1 VDGGD
6 LHVHVD
12 VNVIHGEATVRN
24 VLASTFGLVGDL
36 PAAITTGCGRRVP
49 YAMTS
54 PRPESVT
61 CLACRQ
67 YARDH
72 CLRLADQAMR
82 LAVTLESQMSP
93 GQAARTAAKYRDL
106 VGHVRDLPHYLTR
119 QRGERPRQARHG
131 STSFQ
136 GPDPRHAGTA

>member
-1 VDGGD
+1 MLMGVSSREEEVDGGD

-36 PAAITTGCGRRVP
+36 PTAVTTGCGRRVP

-72 CLRLADQAMR
+72 CLRLADQTMR
-82 LAVTLESQMSP
+82 LAATLESQMSP
-93 GQAARTAAKYRDL
+93 GQPARTAAKYRDL
-106 VGHVRDLPHYLTR
+106 ATR
-119 QRGERPRQARHG
+119 
-131 STSFQ
+131 F
-136 GPDPRHAGTA
+136 AGQT